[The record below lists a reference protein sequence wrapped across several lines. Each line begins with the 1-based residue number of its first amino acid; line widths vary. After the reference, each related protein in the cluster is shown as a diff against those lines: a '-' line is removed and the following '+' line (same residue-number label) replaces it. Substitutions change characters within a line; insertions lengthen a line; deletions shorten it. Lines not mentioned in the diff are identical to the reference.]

1 MAKLGEVFKLQ
12 ITGEWGN
19 DCSENETGTKVLRT
33 TNFTLEGKLN
43 YDNVVNRNIS
53 DKKILEKKL
62 QYGDIILEKSG
73 GTEKNPVGRVVF
85 CDEQINKDIFLCN
98 NFTQAMRTNSEIAY
112 SKYVFYFMWFLHF
125 SGKTDLLQNKT
136 TGIRN
141 LQLKAYLNIEI
152 PLPSL
157 EEQEKIAAVLDK
169 VSELIEKREQQL
181 AKLDELIKSRFV
193 EMFGDPVRNSLNMPL
208 LSLLELGKF
217 GRGVSKHRPRNA
229 PELLGGKYPL
239 IQTGEIANA
248 GLYINSFENTY
259 SELGLKQSK
268 IWQAGT
274 LCITIAANIAKTAI
288 LTFDACFPDSIVGFT
303 ANKKSNNI
311 FIHYWFSFF
320 QQILEAQAPESAQ
333 KNINLKILSELK
345 VIVPPL
351 DLQNQFAEFVEQTEK
366 IKVAINSSLDKL
378 KTLKK
383 ALMQKYFG

>member
-1 MAKLGEVFKLQ
+1 MGKTPARNNSAYWQSGKYKWVSIADLGSYKKYTENTKEKITKLAVSDTGIKPVPANTVIMSFKLSLGKTA
-12 ITGEWGN
+12 ITKE
-19 DCSENETGTKVLRT
+19 
-33 TNFTLEGKLN
+33 
-43 YDNVVNRNIS
+43 
-53 DKKILEKKL
+53 
-62 QYGDIILEKSG
+62 
-73 GTEKNPVGRVVF
+73 
-85 CDEQINKDIFLCN
+85 DIFTN
-98 NFTQAMRTNSEIAY
+98 EAIMAFIPNGNFSIIPDY
-112 SKYVFYFMWFLHF
+112 FYHLF
-125 SGKTDLLQNKT
+125 SGMDWAKETKRAVMGATLNKET
-136 TGIRN
+136 LSKIS
-141 LQLKAYLNIEI
+141 IFV
-152 PLPSL
+152 PPL
-157 EEQEKIAAVLDK
+157 EEQEKIAMVLDK

-193 EMFGDPVRNSLNMPL
+193 EMFGDPVTNSLNMPL
-208 LSLLELGKF
+208 LSLQELGKF

-288 LTFDACFPDSIVGFT
+288 LTFDACFPDSVVGFT

-345 VIVPPL
+345 VITPPIEF
-351 DLQNQFAEFVEQTEK
+351 QNQFAEFVEQTEK

-383 ALMQKYFG
+383 ALMQRFFG